1 MSDMTALA
9 PILLALA
16 GGASLA
22 LQYAVMLAVTER
34 GVGVTSALLINSVI
48 GLIVLG
54 GIETYRGGP
63 QFVIEIV
70 ARARLWFVVPGL
82 LGTFFVFAGLLWL
95 QASGGGGGHRSRR
108 GGAVGDGSYPR
119 WNGPH
124 RSGAVHRDRNAA
136 WSGIPRDRCIPR
148 RPLTR
153 RDEESGHA

>member
-63 QFVIEIV
+63 QFLIEIV

-82 LGTFFVFAGLLWL
+82 LGTFFVFAGLYGYKHQGAAATIVLVVAAQL
-95 QASGGGGGHRSRR
+95 VTGLILDGMGLTGAARSI
-108 GGAVGDGSYPR
+108 GTETLLGAAFLVT
-119 WNGPH
+119 
-124 RSGAVHRDRNAA
+124 GAFLVVR
-136 WSGIPRDRCIPR
+136 
-148 RPLTR
+148 
-153 RDEESGHA
+153 